1 MKRFAVIA
9 CVLALAGLA
18 IPAKARNAA
27 PVRPIVVENAWAR
40 AMPGGV
46 TTAAIYLTL
55 TNRGDTAD
63 RLIACTTP
71 VARAVQIHE
80 TTAHGDIMRMRAVAD
95 GVPLPPHRSVALK
108 PGAHHLM
115 LVGVKE
121 PIRVGATVA
130 LTLQFAHAGDMT
142 VEVPVTALRNDRPPA
157 GAH

>member
-1 MKRFAVIA
+1 STTHGWPIRRSITPARDAACSGVSVMPSDRRGCRPTIPEIIVKRFAVIA

-108 PGAHHLM
+108 PGARHL
-115 LVGVKE
+115 
-121 PIRVGATVA
+121 
-130 LTLQFAHAGDMT
+130 
-142 VEVPVTALRNDRPPA
+142 
-157 GAH
+157 